1 VKSSRLQTKVSESR
15 IWTPR
20 KYQAKS
26 VKFVRANPHAMLHH
40 DPGLGKTSVML
51 KHLCDMQ
58 EAGEA
63 ETMLVVAPLQ
73 VALSVWTG
81 EVEKFSDTF
90 GHLDVSV
97 VCGKKAER
105 EERASVWADVY
116 VVNYENMVWLLEFW
130 ENHKDFKGWVP
141 DILVCDESTKLKA
154 AYKSK
159 RFRFLK
165 PRLPNFKRR
174 YCLTGTPMPHSM
186 LDLWS
191 QTYVCDL
198 GNALDRRISA
208 YRSKYFVQRGFG
220 GYQWVLNPEIP
231 DAAEQIFDAI
241 APICERLDKLDHL
254 DLPELV
260 TQDIY
265 IELPKDVL
273 REYVKM
279 ERHCVAE
286 ITGGRVVAANAA
298 AATQK
303 LRQMANGIVYGGVEV
318 DDRFVGKVHDEKLKA
333 LCTLA
338 EQLRDG
344 ALIVYEFT
352 SEVEA
357 IKSVLPQCSVVEV
370 LGGSAP
376 GATKTRKGV
385 NDVIRRWNAGEVD
398 FIILHPDA
406 ACHGLN
412 LQDGGIHVIFFAL
425 SWKLEGYQQ
434 TIGRLWRDEK
444 KHADHKIIVHHIIAQ
459 HTVDE
464 DMVNTRESKDTSQRV
479 LLDAMKERTNRH
491 G

>member
-1 VKSSRLQTKVSESR
+1 MKW
-15 IWTPR
+15 IPR

-26 VKFVRANPHAMLHH
+26 VKFVMKNPNALLFH

-51 KHLCDMQ
+51 EAFSQMQ
-58 EAGEA
+58 AEGMV
-63 ETMLVVAPLQ
+63 ETMLVVAPLN
-73 VALSVWTG
+73 VALTVWSG
-81 EVEKFSDTF
+81 EVEKWDESF

-97 VCGKKAER
+97 ICGTKAVR
-105 EERASVWADVY
+105 EDAASVWADVY

-130 ENHKDFKGWVP
+130 ENHREFKGWMP
-141 DILVCDESTKLKA
+141 DILVCDESTRLKA

-198 GNALDRRISA
+198 GTALDRRVSA

-231 DAAEQIFDAI
+231 DVEQQIFDAI
-241 APICERLDKLDHL
+241 APICERLDKLEHL

-265 IELPKDVL
+265 VELPRDVL

-286 ITGGRVVAANAA
+286 IEGGKVVAANAA

-318 DDRFVGKVHDEKLKA
+318 DDRFVGKVHNEKLKA
-333 LCTLA
+333 LGTLT
-338 EQLRDG
+338 EQLRGG

-357 IKSVLPQCSVVEV
+357 IRSVLPKDSVVEI

-376 GATKTRKGV
+376 GATKTRAGV
-385 NDVIRRWNAGEVD
+385 NDLIRRWNNQEVD
-398 FIILHPDA
+398 YIILHPEA
-406 ACHGLN
+406 AGHGLN
-412 LQDGGIHVIFFAL
+412 LQDGGIHIVNFAL
-425 SWKLEGYQQ
+425 SWKLEGYLQ
-434 TIGRLWRDEK
+434 TIARLWRDEK
-444 KHADHKIIVHHIIAQ
+444 QYEGHCIIVHRIIAQ

-464 DMVNTRESKDTSQRV
+464 DMINTLEGNDTNQRA
-479 LLDAMKERTNRH
+479 LLDAMKERTNRR

>member
-1 VKSSRLQTKVSESR
+1 
-15 IWTPR
+15 
-20 KYQAKS
+20 
-26 VKFVRANPHAMLHH
+26 MLEAF
-40 DPGLGKTSVML
+40 SQ
-51 KHLCDMQ
+51 MQ
-58 EAGEA
+58 EAGEV

-81 EVEKFSDTF
+81 EVEKWCDSF
-90 GHLDVSV
+90 GHLNITV
-97 VCGKKAER
+97 VCGTKAVR
-105 EERASVWADVY
+105 EEQASKWADVY

-130 ENHKDFKGWVP
+130 ESHNDFKGWMP

-198 GNALDRRISA
+198 GSALDRRISS

-220 GYQWVLNPEIP
+220 GYQWVPNPEIP
-231 DAAEQIFDAI
+231 DVEQQIFDAI
-241 APICERLDKLDHL
+241 APICERLDKLEHL

-260 TQDIY
+260 TQDIF

-273 REYVKM
+273 RQYVKM

-286 ITGGRVVAANAA
+286 IEGGRVVAANAA

-318 DDRFVGKVHDEKLKA
+318 DEKFVGKVHDEKLKA
-333 LCTLA
+333 LSTLT
-338 EQLRDG
+338 EQLRGG

-352 SEVEA
+352 SEVAA
-357 IKSVLPQCSVVEV
+357 IESALPKDSVVEV

-376 GATKTRKGV
+376 GAIKARKGV
-385 NDVIRRWNAGEVD
+385 NDVIRRWNAQEID

-406 ACHGLN
+406 AGHGLN
-412 LQDGGIHVIFFAL
+412 LQDGGIHIIFFAL
-425 SWKLEGYQQ
+425 SWKLDGYIQ

-479 LLDAMKERTNRH
+479 LLDAMKERTNRR

>member
-1 VKSSRLQTKVSESR
+1 
-15 IWTPR
+15 
-20 KYQAKS
+20 
-26 VKFVRANPHAMLHH
+26 M
-40 DPGLGKTSVML
+40 
-51 KHLCDMQ
+51 
-58 EAGEA
+58 
-63 ETMLVVAPLQ
+63 
-73 VALSVWTG
+73 
-81 EVEKFSDTF
+81 
-90 GHLDVSV
+90 
-97 VCGKKAER
+97 
-105 EERASVWADVY
+105 
-116 VVNYENMVWLLEFW
+116 WLLEFW
-130 ENHKDFKGWVP
+130 ENHKKFKGWMP
-141 DILVCDESTKLKA
+141 DVLVCDESTRLKA

-198 GNALDRRISA
+198 GNALDRRISS
-208 YRSKYFVQRGFG
+208 YRSRYFTQRGYG
-220 GYQWVLNPEIP
+220 GYEWRVNPG
-231 DAAEQIFDAI
+231 AEKQIFDAI
-241 APICERLDKLDHL
+241 APICERLDKLEHL

-260 TQDIY
+260 TQDIHV
-265 IELPKDVL
+265 ELPRDVL

-333 LCTLA
+333 LRTLT
-338 EQLRDG
+338 EQLRGG
-344 ALIVYEFT
+344 ALIVYEFKT
-352 SEVEA
+352 EVEA
-357 IKSVLPQCSVVEV
+357 IKSVLPKDSVVEV
-370 LGGSAP
+370 LGG
-376 GATKTRKGV
+376 GAGGTKTRQGV
-385 NDVIRRWNAGEVD
+385 TDLIRRWNNQEVD
-398 FIILHPDA
+398 YIILHPDA
-406 ACHGLN
+406 AGHGLN

-434 TIGRLWRDEK
+434 TIGRLWRDVK
-444 KHADHKIIVHHIIAQ
+444 KHKNHKIIVHHIITS

-464 DMVNTRESKDTSQRV
+464 DMVNTRESNDTSQRA
-479 LLDAMKERTNRH
+479 LLDAMKERTDKR

>member
-1 VKSSRLQTKVSESR
+1 MKW
-15 IWTPR
+15 IPR
-20 KYQAKS
+20 AYQRKS
-26 VKFVRANPHAMLHH
+26 VKFVRKNPHAMLFH

-51 KHLCDMQ
+51 EAFSQMQ
-58 EAGEA
+58 REGEA
-63 ETMLVVAPLQ
+63 ETMLVVAPLN
-73 VALSVWTG
+73 VALTVWSG
-81 EVEKFSDTF
+81 EIEKWSETF

-97 VCGKKAER
+97 VCGTKAIR
-105 EERASVWADVY
+105 EDAASRWADVY

-130 ENHKDFKGWVP
+130 ENHKEFKGWMP
-141 DILVCDESTKLKA
+141 DVLVCDESTKLKA

-198 GNALDRRISA
+198 GNALDRRISS
-208 YRSKYFVQRGFG
+208 YRSRYFVQRGFG

-231 DAAEQIFDAI
+231 DVEAQIFDAI

-265 IELPKDVL
+265 VELPKDVL

-333 LCTLA
+333 LSTLT
-338 EQLRDG
+338 EQLRGG

-357 IKSVLPQCSVVEV
+357 IKSVLPKDSVVEI

-376 GATKTRKGV
+376 GAIKTRKGV
-385 NDVIRRWNAGEVD
+385 NDLIRRWNKQEVD
-398 FIILHPDA
+398 YIILHPDA
-406 ACHGLN
+406 AGHGLN
-412 LQDGGIHVIFFAL
+412 LQDGGIHIVFL
-425 SWKLEGYQQ
+425 SQGWKLEGDIQ

-444 KHADHKIIVHHIIAQ
+444 QYEGHCIIVHRIIAM

-464 DMVNTRESKDTSQRV
+464 DMITARNRNDTNQRA
-479 LLDAMKERTNRH
+479 LLDAMKERTNHR